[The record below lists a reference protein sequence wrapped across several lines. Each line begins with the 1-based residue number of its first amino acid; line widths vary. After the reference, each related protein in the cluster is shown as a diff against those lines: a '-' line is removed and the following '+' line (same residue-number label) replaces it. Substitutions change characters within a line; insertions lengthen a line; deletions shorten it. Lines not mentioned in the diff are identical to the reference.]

1 MKAEDGTAE
10 GAPQGTQGD
19 GEEKKP
25 LIEYPTVYT
34 FKVMGRQESAGPA
47 GFAAYVRE
55 LFRSLMGS
63 EISPDSIQE
72 QPSSKGKYVSVSV
85 SVYLLSEEHR
95 RAIYARLRQ
104 EQQEQRVVYYL

>member
-1 MKAEDGTAE
+1 MTADGQGD
-10 GAPQGTQGD
+10 GATQGTTGD

-34 FKVMGRQESAGPA
+34 FKVMGKQGPG
-47 GFAAYVRE
+47 GFAEYVRD
-55 LFRSLMGS
+55 LFRTLMGS
-63 EISPDSIQE
+63 EISPDSIRE
-72 QPSSKGKYVSVSV
+72 QPSSKGTYVSVSV

-104 EQQEQRVVYYL
+104 EPRVVYYF